1 MIDMKSFANLELRV
15 GTIVEVKEFPEAQAP
30 AYKLK
35 IDFGPLGIKWSSAQ
49 LTQKYGPEDLK
60 NRKIVAVVNMGVKKI
75 ASFRSEVLV
84 LGVPDEKGAV
94 VLLEPDGPIPNGARV
109 R

>member
-1 MIDMKSFANLELRV
+1 MIDMKLFASLELRV
-15 GTIVEVKEFPEAQAP
+15 GTILKVEKFREAHVP

-49 LTQKYGPEDLK
+49 LTQNYTPEGLK
-60 NRKIVAVVNMGVKKI
+60 NRRIVAVVNMGTKKI
-75 ASFRSEVLV
+75 ASFHSEVLV
-84 LGVPDEKGAV
+84 LGAPDERGAI